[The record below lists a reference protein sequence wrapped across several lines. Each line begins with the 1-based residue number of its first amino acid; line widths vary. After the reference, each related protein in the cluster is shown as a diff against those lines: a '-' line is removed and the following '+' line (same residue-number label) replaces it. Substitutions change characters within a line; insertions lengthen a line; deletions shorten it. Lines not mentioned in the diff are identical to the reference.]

1 MCCLSWR
8 LIMRPMSFD
17 VRTRAW
23 LFAASALA
31 AWVSLTGLAQARPH
45 IFFDDETTGS
55 IGRANLNGSHVQ
67 RKFIPHANP
76 AATPNDLA
84 VEGAHVYW
92 IKKAG
97 SLWRALTD
105 GSHAEKIVGGV
116 GQSVTVGGDHVF
128 WGDDVNGPTI
138 GIAAPDGS
146 GANHDWLED
155 PFNTETPWGLAVDPL
170 GSAFIFWDTSSRE
183 IFYAQDPQSPS
194 PFRSLNHDTE
204 GLAVDHNS
212 GYLYWANDRKSGGN
226 IGRTPDNQGP
236 PHGAQERFIKSPHVT
251 VGVAV
256 HGRHI
261 YWTDGFGDIARAR
274 LNGSHIQPDF
284 INLGFTPSGGANG
297 IAVSGN

>member
-1 MCCLSWR
+1 M
-8 LIMRPMSFD
+8 MRPLSFD
-17 VRTRAW
+17 VGTKAW

-31 AWVSLTGLAQARPH
+31 ACVSLTGLAQARPH

-55 IGRANLNGSHVQ
+55 IGRANLDGSHVQ
-67 RKFIPHANP
+67 KKFIPHANP

-84 VEGAHVYW
+84 AGGSHVYW
-92 IKKAG
+92 IKRTG

-116 GQSVTVGGDHVF
+116 GQSVTEGGAFVF
-128 WGDDVNGPTI
+128 WGDDVNNSPTI
-138 GIAAPDGS
+138 GMASHDGS
-146 GANHDWLED
+146 GANQDWMED
-155 PFNTETPWGLAVDPL
+155 PFNTDTAWGLAVDPL
-170 GSAFIFWDTSSRE
+170 GSAFIFWDTFSPN
-183 IFYAQDPQSPS
+183 IFYAQASRNPR
-194 PFRSLNHDTE
+194 PFRSLNHDAE
-204 GLAVDHNS
+204 GLTVDHNS
-212 GYLYWANDRKSGGN
+212 GYLYWANDRKNGGA
-226 IGRTPDNQGP
+226 IGRTPYTQGP
-236 PHGAQERFIKSPHVT
+236 PHGAQESFIKSPHVT
-251 VGVAV
+251 VGVAA